1 MNIGLFH
8 ATIKDAKPYVKNDE
22 NFREFLREL
31 EGKSIE
37 IIIRLKD
44 GDKYSLLTKEWR
56 KEISDFLATCNATE
70 ASAFATWTANGEDSL
85 DIARHLAEL
94 RLAEGGDV
102 PKSIIQFFRLES
114 DNRLFPDA
122 VSKESMREAVS
133 A

>member
-1 MNIGLFH
+1 MNIGLFQ
-8 ATIKDAKPYVKNDE
+8 ATVRDTKPFVSNDQ

-31 EGKSIE
+31 EGRSIE

-44 GDKYSLLTKEWR
+44 VDKYSLLTKEWR
-56 KEISDFLATCNATE
+56 KEIADFLATCNVTE

-102 PKSIIQFFRLES
+102 PKNIIQFFRLES
-114 DNRLFPDA
+114 DNRLFADA
-122 VSKESMREAVS
+122 VSKQSMREAVS